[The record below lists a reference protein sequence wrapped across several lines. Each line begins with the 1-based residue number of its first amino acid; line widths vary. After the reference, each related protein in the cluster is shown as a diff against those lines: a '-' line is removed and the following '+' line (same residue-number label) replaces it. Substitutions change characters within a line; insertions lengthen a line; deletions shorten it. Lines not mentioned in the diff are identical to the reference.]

1 MQLRCMAMAEAIVT
15 ARVAARVTTTANAR
29 AMAIQ
34 ELCLMS
40 TVNAT
45 LELQQKAELW
55 LLTAKAGVTECY
67 P

>member
-1 MQLRCMAMAEAIVT
+1 MAMAEASVT

-34 ELCLMS
+34 ELCLLS
-40 TVNAT
+40 TANTT
-45 LELQQKAELW
+45 LEPQQKAELW

>member
-1 MQLRCMAMAEAIVT
+1 MAMAEASVT
-15 ARVAARVTTTANAR
+15 ARVSARVTTTANAR

-34 ELCLMS
+34 ELCLLS

-45 LELQQKAELW
+45 LELQQKAEIW

>member
-1 MQLRCMAMAEAIVT
+1 MAEASIT
-15 ARVAARVTTTANAR
+15 ARVAARVTTTANVR

-34 ELCLMS
+34 DLCLLS